1 MTSDQIK
8 NEFAARH
15 SIKHPG
21 TPVIYHNLMHQLEL
35 ELARTYAKLCGTGH
49 RENLWN
55 RLEQELASTL
65 VVWTEI
71 FAPRDQTPKVASK
84 RLRGLSQLEV
94 SGEPKIRC
102 ADPPE
107 RESLEVDGG
116 G

>member
-49 RENLWN
+49 SENLWN

-84 RLRGLSQLEV
+84 RLRGLSQLRGLRGTKK
-94 SGEPKIRC
+94 SLRRSTGQG
-102 ADPPE
+102 A
-107 RESLEVDGG
+107 LEVDDRG
-116 G
+116 